1 MKIKQTHEFEI
12 DVLVNRGPNGDV
24 ELVLAEIDSDGG
36 EYHYPKLAAGDEVIA
51 VIDADQVPEGWT
63 DEQIVDAYFNSP
75 YGVA

>member
-12 DVLVNRGPNGDV
+12 DVKVNRGPDGDV
-24 ELVLAEIDSDGG
+24 ELVLTEIDSDGG
-36 EYHYPKLAAGDEVIA
+36 EYHYPKLVDGDEVLIT
-51 VIDADQVPEGWT
+51 IDADQIPEDWT